1 LHIAATIAF
10 EQYEATLAAMRKP
23 AERKFG
29 KTKWLRV
36 FFIAVFSFSLAIAIK
51 TPSTQGSALV
61 GFILLVLLLS
71 ALWLWAKFRTRSCLK
86 QAYKA
91 QEKQLNGQQMEISE
105 SGISGQWADGSA
117 SYQYKWSAF
126 ERFMDLPDAFLF
138 LPNSVSFV
146 RIPKDSLT
154 PDEQQ
159 TIHGWA
165 QVHIK

>member
-1 LHIAATIAF
+1 
-10 EQYEATLAAMRKP
+10 
-23 AERKFG
+23 
-29 KTKWLRV
+29 
-36 FFIAVFSFSLAIAIK
+36 
-51 TPSTQGSALV
+51 
-61 GFILLVLLLS
+61 
-71 ALWLWAKFRTRSCLK
+71 LK